1 MTDQATLERDFE
13 LLNLEVDGVLSGA
26 ERAELGRRLLAD
38 PSLRAIR
45 DSLRRTCAALDALPE
60 EDPPAELTAEA
71 IMSALPARRQA
82 AAGTRA
88 RPQLRFP
95 RFSWRH
101 AAAIAG
107 AAIVSVLAFQ
117 ATNVPGTPGLRDLA
131 GTVAPVEPA
140 RIELQDHRGSIEV
153 SGPASAPTVQA
164 RIRTD
169 RPVII
174 VARRGDQE
182 LRLENFAAV
191 QGDSVA
197 SASFA
202 RPAVVAGGGVVEV
215 QVVDAATG
223 EVLEAARLRPV
234 QASSK

>member
-1 MTDQATLERDFE
+1 MTVQATLERDFE

-38 PSLRAIR
+38 PSLRALR

-60 EDPPAELTAEA
+60 EEPPADLTAES
-71 IMSALPARRQA
+71 IVSALPARRQA

-95 RFSWRH
+95 QISWRH

-117 ATNVPGTPGLRDLA
+117 ATHVPGTTGLRDLA

-140 RIELQDHRGSIEV
+140 RIELQAHRGTIEV
-153 SGPASAPTVQA
+153 QGLAVAPTVQA
-164 RIRTD
+164 RLTTD
-169 RPVII
+169 RPVFV
-174 VARRGDQE
+174 VARLGDQE
-182 LRLENFAAV
+182 VRLDNFAAV
-191 QGDSVA
+191 QGESVA

-202 RPAVVAGGGVVEV
+202 PSAVAAGGGVVEV

-223 EVLEAARLRPV
+223 EVLEAARLRPF
-234 QASSK
+234 QASSR

>member
-1 MTDQATLERDFE
+1 MTIQATLERDFE

-38 PSLRAIR
+38 PSLRALR

-60 EDPPAELTAEA
+60 EEPPADLTAEA
-71 IMSALPARRQA
+71 IVSALPAGRPA

-88 RPQLRFP
+88 RPQLRFTEIT
-95 RFSWRH
+95 WRH

-117 ATNVPGTPGLRDLA
+117 WTHGPGTPGVHEVV
-131 GTVAPVEPA
+131 GTMAPVEPA
-140 RIELQDHRGSIEV
+140 RIELQNRRGTIELV
-153 SGPASAPTVQA
+153 GSVTAPTVQA
-164 RIRTD
+164 RLTVRQ
-169 RPVII
+169 PVVV
-174 VARRGDQE
+174 VARLGEQE
-182 LRLENFAAV
+182 LRLDDFAAV
-191 QGDSVA
+191 QGESIA

-202 RPAVVAGGGVVEV
+202 PPAVATGSGVVEV

-223 EVLEAARLRPV
+223 EVLEAARLRPF